1 MEKREFLKKSLLAT
15 GAVLSSIGISSA
27 NEAALVPGLDK
38 ITNEAGEYILP
49 ELGYAYNALEPHI
62 DAKTMQLHH
71 DIHHASYVKGL
82 NTATS
87 KIKEALVSGDLTL
100 MKHWERELAF
110 HGSGHFLHTI
120 FWTNM
125 SPEKSTPSPIL
136 QKYIDKSFGSN
147 DNFIKL
153 FKAASSQVEGSGWGI
168 LAYQP
173 LADKLVVLSAEK
185 HQNQGQW
192 ISLPILVLDVW
203 EHAYYLTYQNK
214 RADYVEA
221 FLKVVNWKNVS
232 QRLEVMLDMYRIS
245 K

>member
-1 MEKREFLKKSLLAT
+1 MEKREFLKKSLLAG
-15 GAVLSSIGISSA
+15 GAAFAGITSVSA
-27 NEAALVPGLDK
+27 TEAALVSGLDK
-38 ITNEAGEYILP
+38 IVGANGEYILP

-82 NTATS
+82 NTATL
-87 KIKEALVSGDLTL
+87 KIQEAMTSGDLSL
-100 MKHWERELAF
+100 IKHWERELAF

-125 SPEKSTPSPIL
+125 SPEKSTPSVVL
-136 QKYIDKSFGSN
+136 QKYIDKSFGSQ

-153 FKAASSQVEGSGWGI
+153 FKAASTQVEGSGWGI
-168 LAYQP
+168 VAYQP
-173 LADKLVVLSAEK
+173 MADKLVVLSAEK

-192 ISLPILVLDVW
+192 VSLPILVLDVW

-221 FLKVVNWKNVS
+221 FLKVVSWKNVS
-232 QRLEVMLDMYRIS
+232 QRLEAMLDMYRIS